1 MRLPIVIVEM
11 LQRKS
16 GNDLCLPSD
25 CEFLSLDIESK
36 IGVHLGATTLK
47 RLLGF
52 AKDERAPHASTLEV
66 IAQYLGFPHW
76 EQVLDE
82 ADNWNSCFDRP
93 KHILRSADL
102 DAGDEVRISYKP
114 DRMVTFRYVGD
125 NWYEVVKIE
134 NDKLVEGDRLCI
146 LAFELHR
153 SFYASEV
160 IRDGESL
167 GTYTAAIST
176 GIRHLE
182 LIRYTSFEQFRTGEA
197 FFRFYGKLK
206 K

>member
-76 EQVLDE
+76 G
-82 ADNWNSCFDRP
+82 
-93 KHILRSADL
+93 RSSMR
-102 DAGDEVRISYKP
+102 RI
-114 DRMVTFRYVGD
+114 
-125 NWYEVVKIE
+125 
-134 NDKLVEGDRLCI
+134 
-146 LAFELHR
+146 
-153 SFYASEV
+153 
-160 IRDGESL
+160 
-167 GTYTAAIST
+167 T
-176 GIRHLE
+176 GILVLTDRNIYCALQIWM
-182 LIRYTSFEQFRTGEA
+182 LVM
-197 FFRFYGKLK
+197 K
-206 K
+206 

>member
-1 MRLPIVIVEM
+1 MRLPIAIVEL

-36 IGVHLGATTLK
+36 TGVHLGATTLK

-66 IAQYLGFPHW
+66 IAKYLGFPHW
-76 EQVLDE
+76 DQVLDE
-82 ADNWNSCFDRP
+82 ASYWNSSFDRP

-102 DAGDEVRISYKP
+102 DAGDEVMIYYEP
-114 DRMVTFRYVGD
+114 DRKVTFRYVGD
-125 NWYEVVKIE
+125 NWYEVVKRE
-134 NDKLVEGDRLCI
+134 NNKLVEGDRLCI

-176 GIRHLE
+176 GIRHLSM
-182 LIRYTSFEQFRTGEA
+182 IRHTSFEQIRTDDA
-197 FFRFYGKLK
+197 FFRHHGKLK

>member
-1 MRLPIVIVEM
+1 M
-11 LQRKS
+11 
-16 GNDLCLPSD
+16 
-25 CEFLSLDIESK
+25 
-36 IGVHLGATTLK
+36 HLGATTLK

-125 NWYEVVKIE
+125 NWYEVVKE
-134 NDKLVEGDRLCI
+134 
-146 LAFELHR
+146 
-153 SFYASEV
+153 
-160 IRDGESL
+160 
-167 GTYTAAIST
+167 
-176 GIRHLE
+176 
-182 LIRYTSFEQFRTGEA
+182 RTIN
-197 FFRFYGKLK
+197 L
-206 K
+206 

>member
-114 DRMVTFRYVGD
+114 DRMVTFGM
-125 NWYEVVKIE
+125 
-134 NDKLVEGDRLCI
+134 
-146 LAFELHR
+146 LA
-153 SFYASEV
+153 
-160 IRDGESL
+160 IT
-167 GTYTAAIST
+167 GT
-176 GIRHLE
+176 R
-182 LIRYTSFEQFRTGEA
+182 
-197 FFRFYGKLK
+197 
-206 K
+206 

>member
-1 MRLPIVIVEM
+1 M

-52 AKDERAPHASTLEV
+52 AKDERAPHASTLKV

-82 ADNWNSCFDRP
+82 ADNW
-93 KHILRSADL
+93 
-102 DAGDEVRISYKP
+102 
-114 DRMVTFRYVGD
+114 
-125 NWYEVVKIE
+125 YEVVKRE
-134 NDKLVEGDRLCI
+134 NNKLVEGDRLCI